1 MNAMSLFDN
10 LTVYDPT
17 RKKNQEAPFPR
28 VPQECVEAVAGDNSF
43 GKSFLYVDEFPER
56 EVKCFGTIQK
66 IAYLYS

>member
-43 GKSFLYVDEFPER
+43 PLENHSYTWTNSPSAK
-56 EVKCFGTIQK
+56 
-66 IAYLYS
+66 